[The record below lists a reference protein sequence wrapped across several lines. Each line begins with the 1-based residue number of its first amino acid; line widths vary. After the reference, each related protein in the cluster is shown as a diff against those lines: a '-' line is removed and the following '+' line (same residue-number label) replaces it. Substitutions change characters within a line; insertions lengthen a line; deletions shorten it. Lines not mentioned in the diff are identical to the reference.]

1 MRHDEIGELLDDLV
15 DGSLAPGASEA
26 IEAHLED
33 CEVCAAEVSA
43 LRSLLSEVV
52 ALPRSVEPPHD
63 LWPHLSPRLRR
74 QPLRRRMFR
83 SRRMAL
89 AAAALLLVIVTASVT
104 TLVVRE
110 GPRAAHDAAAA
121 WVAAEAAYVGAV
133 RELEET
139 LAGAMAELAP
149 ETAALIHDNLRVI
162 DEAIRES
169 RAALAADPGNRDV
182 LLFLASMYEKKL
194 DVLQQVSRS
203 SSL

>member
-1 MRHDEIGELLDDLV
+1 MRHDEIRELLDDFV
-15 DGSLAPGASEA
+15 DGSLAPGAGEA
-26 IEAHLED
+26 IEAHLAD
-33 CEVCAAEVSA
+33 CETCAAGVSA
-43 LRSLLSEVV
+43 LRALLSEAA

-63 LWPHLSPRLRR
+63 LWPRLSPRLGRA
-74 QPLRRRMFR
+74 PLRHRVFR
-83 SRRMAL
+83 PQRMAL

-104 TLVVRE
+104 TLVLRE
-110 GPRAAHDAAAA
+110 RPPAVHDVAAE

-149 ETAALIHDNLRVI
+149 ETAALIQDNLRVI

-182 LLFLASMYEKKL
+182 LPFLASMYEKKL
-194 DVLQQVSRS
+194 DVLQQISRS